1 MKKITIF
8 ILVLLILAL
17 GFFLRIYNIENTPPG
32 IYPDEAVNGKDAIKA
47 FKNGTYELFYTD
59 NNGREGLF
67 INLIALSFSFF
78 GISILA
84 LKLPSIVFG
93 TLTILG
99 VYLLSKELF
108 NKRLALISSFLL
120 AISFWAI
127 NFSRIAFRAVM
138 LPMLLVF
145 SFYFIFRGLRTK
157 KWWDFAIGGFIFGIG
172 IHTYIAWRIA
182 PLILILMLVFF
193 ILSRRNFIK
202 EYWKLILIFL
212 LFSIISALPML
223 ATFYAHP
230 EYLESRSASI
240 SIFSPEVN
248 NGNPVGAFL
257 RSFSLSLIKYNFVG
271 DMNWRHNYRPYPLLE
286 FFTGLAFLFGFIYSL
301 RHFFS
306 LLIKRLFKKSLGKNL
321 EKYAFLLIWFFLM
334 LAPEFLTAEGNPH
347 ALRAIG
353 MLPVV
358 FILSGLGFENFIQ
371 KRNKAKKSVAIL
383 VLLILIFAGTFE
395 SIKYHY
401 FWANKPKV
409 ASSFDKNLQDIS
421 HYLKTLP
428 TKDEKY
434 IITSNNT
441 LIKYPIYIF
450 NYDSPNIYYI
460 YPNELAKI
468 APKNINTFHIILLE
482 KNKQVIDE
490 LEKKYPQLKL
500 EEKNNSLESK
510 FYILK

>member
-157 KWWDFAIGGFIFGIG
+157 KWWDLVKNKLKLNSSTYVFWSQTYLLEGLQIFQPNRVLIWHHPNLATPTNKMFLWTYDPILYIKFGKPIFQPSFAEKENVDVFKFAKPQSNWKGENKGLHPASKPIKLIMNFVKISSNENDLVLDPFLGAGTTAIACKKLGRHFIG
-172 IHTYIAWRIA
+172 IE
-182 PLILILMLVFF
+182 L
-193 ILSRRNFIK
+193 N
-202 EYWKLILIFL
+202 
-212 LFSIISALPML
+212 
-223 ATFYAHP
+223 P
-230 EYLESRSASI
+230 EYVEMANRRL
-240 SIFSPEVN
+240 
-248 NGNPVGAFL
+248 
-257 RSFSLSLIKYNFVG
+257 NFEML
-271 DMNWRHNYRPYPLLE
+271 D
-286 FFTGLAFLFGFIYSL
+286 
-301 RHFFS
+301 
-306 LLIKRLFKKSLGKNL
+306 LG
-321 EKYAFLLIWFFLM
+321 E
-334 LAPEFLTAEGNPH
+334 
-347 ALRAIG
+347 
-353 MLPVV
+353 
-358 FILSGLGFENFIQ
+358 
-371 KRNKAKKSVAIL
+371 
-383 VLLILIFAGTFE
+383 
-395 SIKYHY
+395 
-401 FWANKPKV
+401 
-409 ASSFDKNLQDIS
+409 
-421 HYLKTLP
+421 
-428 TKDEKY
+428 KDE
-434 IITSNNT
+434 
-441 LIKYPIYIF
+441 
-450 NYDSPNIYYI
+450 
-460 YPNELAKI
+460 
-468 APKNINTFHIILLE
+468 IL
-482 KNKQVIDE
+482 
-490 LEKKYPQLKL
+490 
-500 EEKNNSLESK
+500 
-510 FYILK
+510 